1 MWTFTLHLGLAL
13 LLGLIVGLER
23 QLTGHPIGIKM
34 NALVCL
40 GSYIFVEFAKQF
52 PGMDVSRVSAQVIA
66 GVGFLCTGILFK
78 SGSQIRGL
86 TTATTMWVTAGIGML
101 LALQHEGY
109 ALIATAV
116 ITLFNLLLGP
126 LEDRIIPFTTDAF
139 LEQEFSV
146 DIALDRDRLSGIRM
160 ELMELLHRQKG
171 ELLKLERTEQGL
183 LMGFSFRGGKKI
195 ERLEELVAHIGRLS
209 GVESADWDAH

>member
-1 MWTFTLHLGLAL
+1 MLSFILHLALAL
-13 LLGLIVGLER
+13 ALGLVIGLER

-40 GSYIFVEFAKQF
+40 GAYIFVEFAKLF

-101 LALQHEGY
+101 LALQHVGY
-109 ALIATAV
+109 ALVAALAL
-116 ITLFNLLLGP
+116 TLFNLLLGP

-139 LEQEFSV
+139 LEQEFSLEIV
-146 DIALDRDRLSGIRM
+146 LDLAQRSVIRKALMG
-160 ELMELLHRQKG
+160 LLKAQKG
-171 ELLKLERTEQGL
+171 ELLLLERTASGL
-183 LMGFSFRGGKKI
+183 VLGFSLRGGKKI
-195 ERLEELVAHIGRLS
+195 ERLEELVQSITTLA
-209 GVESADWDAH
+209 GVESVDWDAH

>member
-1 MWTFTLHLGLAL
+1 MLSFVLHLALAL
-13 LLGLIVGLER
+13 ALGLIIGLER

-40 GSYIFVEFAKQF
+40 GAYIFVEFAKLF

-101 LALQHEGY
+101 LALQFVGY
-109 ALIATAV
+109 ALVAALML
-116 ITLFNLLLGP
+116 TLFNLLLGP
-126 LEDRIIPFTTDAF
+126 LEDRIIPFTADAF
-139 LEQEFSV
+139 LEQEFSIELRL
-146 DIALDRDRLSGIRM
+146 DPSQRALIRK
-160 ELMELLHRQKG
+160 ELMLLLKEQKG
-171 ELLKLERTEQGL
+171 ELLKLERTPEGL
-183 LMGFSFRGGKKI
+183 IMGFSFRGGKRL
-195 ERLEELVAHIGRLS
+195 ERLEQLVQRSTALT